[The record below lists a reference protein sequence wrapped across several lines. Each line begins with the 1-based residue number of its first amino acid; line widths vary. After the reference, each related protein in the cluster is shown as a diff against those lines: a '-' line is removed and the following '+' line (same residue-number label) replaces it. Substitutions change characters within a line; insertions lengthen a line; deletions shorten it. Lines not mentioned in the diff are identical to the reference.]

1 MRDRTSRCNPTAGC
15 ILDSLASAIPAFHSK
30 NKTLIQKNKKER
42 LKSSD
47 MIILKQHSIHEND
60 SRKSDTIV
68 RASHLPS
75 EQVQKGAII
84 PYVGKKRSRIE
95 NEPTGIMALVCQ
107 EKSQQDIVV
116 PQSKRTRSSPR
127 KSECTWSRRLPDER
141 RSGTFGISSQDKS
154 NLDQSHN
161 SPRKSIPRK
170 SIRYELVH
178 QTSRD
183 SERYDDDIEFE
194 INGDSTSSTQAN
206 ELTIEQNVSTKVIT
220 PSPKRKFVRK
230 SVEQDGRNILNDMN
244 SSVESHTMHVNI
256 KPNESS
262 TRRKKRVSRFRNK
275 RLTLAL
281 TKSVTV
287 GKKTIP
293 SRAMVTP
300 DLRPVAH
307 GDKEGSHSDVFSIE
321 KNGKFAVIKPKRGR
335 KEQFIG
341 IPPSKA
347 SSMGKHENN
356 ALDTIEELSKRVE
369 ENRKNAQIGIKLHFE
384 KSPSFSETQLNDG
397 LSKTNLEEERC
408 VRDFV
413 SYMDQMILQIEE
425 LKERVQKSAGADLV
439 SLNKLKKKFRL
450 PTENDLFIGNV
461 NTNVSQKSKD
471 AKRKTHV
478 RNGENDTRASKLEA
492 ASPSPL
498 SRSKRNDFAYG
509 DCSDEDEL
517 IRVHERENRKMIDFS
532 DSDDSSIESNAS
544 VELEDSE
551 LSKKRPQERRAALLQ
566 RNDTLAHVGIGNDST
581 EQISKTAI
589 SSVVTVSLQNQKRPE
604 SKLPRKPCKKII
616 SSFLDGIDHN
626 ELLERKW
633 REEEARAL
641 IVTEREREI
650 PENDSDSDSN
660 SEVSLSLFL

>member
-1 MRDRTSRCNPTAGC
+1 
-15 ILDSLASAIPAFHSK
+15 LDSLALAIPAFHSK
-30 NKTLIQKNKKER
+30 NKLLTQKNINER
-42 LKSSD
+42 LKSSNVT
-47 MIILKQHSIHEND
+47 ILKQGSIHEND
-60 SRKSDTIV
+60 SGKSDTIV

-95 NEPTGIMALVCQ
+95 NEPTGIMALVCH
-107 EKSQQDIVV
+107 EKSEQDIVV
-116 PQSKRTRSSPR
+116 SQPKRTRSSPR
-127 KSECTWSRRLPDER
+127 KSESTWSSRLRDER

-154 NLDQSHN
+154 NLDQLHN

-183 SERYDDDIEFE
+183 SERYDNDDIEFE
-194 INGDSTSSTQAN
+194 INGDSASSTQAN
-206 ELTIEQNVSTKVIT
+206 ELTTEQDVSSKVIT
-220 PSPKRKFVRK
+220 PSPKRKYVRK
-230 SVEQDGRNILNDMN
+230 SVKQDGRNILNDMN
-244 SSVESHTMHVNI
+244 SSVESNSTHINI
-256 KPNESS
+256 KPNEGS

-287 GKKTIP
+287 GKRTVP

-307 GDKEGSHSDVFSIE
+307 GDKEGPNSDVFAIE
-321 KNGKFAVIKPKRGR
+321 KNGKIAVIKPKRGR
-335 KEQFIG
+335 KEKFIG
-341 IPPSKA
+341 IPPSEA
-347 SSMGKHENN
+347 SSMGKNENN
-356 ALDTIEELSKRVE
+356 ALDTIEELSRRVE

-384 KSPSFSETQLNDG
+384 KSPSFSETQVNEG
-397 LSKTNLEEERC
+397 FSKNNLQDERC

-425 LKERVQKSAGADLV
+425 LKERVQKSAGADLI
-439 SLNKLKKKFRL
+439 SINKLKKKFRL
-450 PTENDLFIGNV
+450 PTENDLFIGNA
-461 NTNVSQKSKD
+461 NTNVSKNSRD
-471 AKRKTHV
+471 AKRKINI
-478 RNGENDTRASKLEA
+478 RNGKNDTRASELEA
-492 ASPSPL
+492 ASSSPL
-498 SRSKRNDFAYG
+498 SRSKRNHFTYG
-509 DCSDEDEL
+509 DCSNEDEMT
-517 IRVHERENRKMIDFS
+517 RVHERENRIMIDCS
-532 DSDDSSIESNAS
+532 DSDDSSIASNAS
-544 VELEDSE
+544 VEIEGSE
-551 LSKKRPQERRAALLQ
+551 LSKERPPERRAALLQ
-566 RNDTLAHVGIGNDST
+566 RNDTLAHVGIGNDSID
-581 EQISKTAI
+581 QISKTAI
-589 SSVVTVSLQNQKRPE
+589 SSVVTVSLQNRKRPE
-604 SKLPRKPCKKII
+604 SKLTPKPCKKII

-626 ELLERKW
+626 ELLERRW